1 VLAGPGAKPL
11 RSARLMLMLT
21 SFCWLAIGYQTARAG
36 FSSASVRCKQ
46 TKSKYVVE
54 RYISLVTLKM
64 QDAKK
69 DFQDLF
75 CQNEP
80 NKYPAFSNLQNLRGA
95 NS

>member
-1 VLAGPGAKPL
+1 MLAGPGAKPL

-46 TKSKYVVE
+46 TKSKYIVE

-64 QDAKK
+64 CKMPKK
-69 DFQDLF
+69 TSKTSFVKTNPISIL
-75 CQNEP
+75 P
-80 NKYPAFSNLQNLRGA
+80 SVTYKI
-95 NS
+95 